1 MTLLAHWFFA
11 AVGFL
16 LASRLLAPGFQVV
29 GGFGSAMV
37 VAAVFGILSALVGWL
52 VYGLLGLLTLG
63 LGFLLGF
70 VTRVI
75 TSALLLM
82 LTSALTGRL
91 AVGGFG
97 TALLAAIIVGA
108 VSAAGDWLV
117 RK

>member
-1 MTLLAHWFFA
+1 MTLLAHWLFA
-11 AVGFL
+11 AAGFL

-29 GGFGSAMV
+29 GGFGSALV
-37 VAAVFGILSALVGWL
+37 VSAVFGIVSALVGWL

-70 VTRVI
+70 ITRVVS
-75 TSALLLM
+75 SALLLM

-97 TALLAAIIVGA
+97 TALLAAVIIGA
-108 VSAAGDWLV
+108 GSAAGDWLV